1 MSSPAGPEDRTPRH
15 AGDGDPAVHQ
25 DARIHDARQDAAPQA
40 APRTN
45 DTRVIPAG
53 TAAPAA
59 PAAND
64 AVTRSHDAA
73 RSEPAR
79 TEPTRSQPV
88 TAVRHAGTGR
98 DGVARPDTVVD
109 EVPTRETV
117 VAREKEQFGGI
128 KVGSAF
134 FGWLAATGMAVLLTA
149 LVAAAGT
156 AVGLATNTDV
166 NTAVNSGDQTVGMV
180 GIIVLL
186 VILFV
191 SYYSGGYVA
200 GRMARFNGAKQ
211 GFMVWVWALIAAVV
225 VAILGLVAGQQ
236 YNILAQLNSFPR
248 IPVNEGELTTTSII
262 AAVVVAAVALV
273 GAVLGGTAGMRFHRK
288 VDRAGFTPADTA
300 EER

>member
-1 MSSPAGPEDRTPRH
+1 MSNPAGPEDHTPRR
-15 AGDGDPAVHQ
+15 ARDEDGAVSQ
-25 DARIHDARQDAAPQA
+25 DARIHDARQDAARP
-40 APRTN
+40 
-45 DTRVIPAG
+45 G
-53 TAAPAA
+53 TAA
-59 PAAND
+59 AND
-64 AVTRSHDAA
+64 TSALPTGAAADAPTRAQDVVHT
-73 RSEPAR
+73 EPVR

-88 TAVRHAGTGR
+88 TAVRHDEPPLVTAPR
-98 DGVARPDTVVD
+98 DTVV
-109 EVPTRETV
+109 EEIPTRETV

-128 KVGSAF
+128 QIGSAF
-134 FGWLAATGMAVLLTA
+134 FGWLAATGLAVLLTA

-166 NTAVNSGDQTVGMV
+166 NATVTSGNESVGLV

-191 SYYSGGYVA
+191 SYFAGGYVA

-211 GFMVWVWALIAAVV
+211 GFMVWIWALIAAVV
-225 VAILGLVAGQQ
+225 VAILGLVAGQK

-248 IPVNEGELTTTSII
+248 IPVNEGQLTSTSII

-273 GAVLGGTAGMRFHRK
+273 GAVIGGTAGMHFHRK
-288 VDRAGFTPADTA
+288 VDRAGFAPVDTV

>member
-1 MSSPAGPEDRTPRH
+1 MSSPAGPEDRTPPR
-15 AGDGDPAVHQ
+15 AGDGEAAVNQ
-25 DARIHDARQDAAPQA
+25 EARIHDARQDAARQDA
-40 APRTN
+40 SRTN
-45 DTRVIPAG
+45 DTRVIPTG
-53 TAAPAA
+53 AAADAA
-59 PAAND
+59 
-64 AVTRSHDAA
+64 TRSHDAV
-73 RSEPAR
+73 RP
-79 TEPTRSQPV
+79 EPTRAQAV
-88 TAVRHAGTGR
+88 TAVRHDGPGR
-98 DGVARPDTVVD
+98 ETLSDHDTVVD
-109 EVPTRETV
+109 DVPTRETV

-128 KVGSAF
+128 KIGSAF

-166 NTAVNSGDQTVGMV
+166 NAAVNSGDQTVGMV

-211 GFMVWVWALIAAVV
+211 GFMVWVWALIAAII

-288 VDRAGFTPADTA
+288 VDRAGFTPADTV
-300 EER
+300 EDR

>member
-1 MSSPAGPEDRTPRH
+1 MSNPAGPEDRSPRRTRDEE
-15 AGDGDPAVHQ
+15 AAVSQ
-25 DARIHDARQDAAPQA
+25 DARIHDARQDAA
-40 APRTN
+40 RH
-45 DTRVIPAG
+45 DTAG
-53 TAAPAA
+53 TNATRAIPTGAATDA
-59 PAAND
+59 P
-64 AVTRSHDAA
+64 TRAETVSA
-73 RSEPAR
+73 EPVR

-88 TAVRHAGTGR
+88 TAVRHDGTDRDYATGDGR
-98 DGVARPDTVVD
+98 DTVVE

-128 KVGSAF
+128 KIGSAF

-166 NTAVNSGDQTVGMV
+166 NAAVNSGDQTVGMV

-225 VAILGLVAGQQ
+225 VAILGVVAGQQ

-273 GAVLGGTAGMRFHRK
+273 GAVLGGTAGMHFHRK
-288 VDRAGFTPADTA
+288 VDRAGFTPADTV

>member
-1 MSSPAGPEDRTPRH
+1 MSSPAGPEDRTPRS
-15 AGDGDPAVHQ
+15 AGNGEAAVNPE
-25 DARIHDARQDAAPQA
+25 ARIHDARQDAARQDA
-40 APRTN
+40 SRAN
-45 DTRVIPAG
+45 DTRVIPTGA
-53 TAAPAA
+53 TPDAATR
-59 PAAND
+59 NHD
-64 AVTRSHDAA
+64 AVR
-73 RSEPAR
+73 P
-79 TEPTRSQPV
+79 EPTRAQPV
-88 TAVRHAGTGR
+88 TAVRH
-98 DGVARPDTVVD
+98 DEPVQDTVVE

-128 KVGSAF
+128 KIGSAF

-166 NTAVNSGDQTVGMV
+166 NAAVNSGDQTVGLV

-225 VAILGLVAGQQ
+225 VAILGVVAGQQ

-248 IPVNEGELTTTSII
+248 IPVNEGELTTTSVI

-288 VDRAGFTPADTA
+288 VDRAGFTPVDTVD
-300 EER
+300 ER

>member
-1 MSSPAGPEDRTPRH
+1 MSNPAGPEDRTPRR
-15 AGDGDPAVHQ
+15 ARDEDAAVSQ
-25 DARIHDARQDAAPQA
+25 DAQIHDARQDAARYGTA
-40 APRTN
+40 GTG
-45 DTRVIPAG
+45 DTRAIPTG
-53 TAAPAA
+53 AAADA
-59 PAAND
+59 P
-64 AVTRSHDAA
+64 TRSHAA
-73 RSEPAR
+73 VQ
-79 TEPTRSQPV
+79 TDPTRSQPV
-88 TAVRHAGTGR
+88 TAVRSDET
-98 DGVARPDTVVD
+98 ARDTVATDSVVE

-117 VAREKEQFGGI
+117 VARERAQFGGI
-128 KVGSAF
+128 QIGSAF

-166 NTAVNSGDQTVGMV
+166 NATVPSGNETVGLV

-191 SYYSGGYVA
+191 SYYAGGYVA

-225 VAILGLVAGQQ
+225 VALLGVVAGQQ
-236 YNILAQLNSFPR
+236 YNILAQLNAFPR
-248 IPVNEGELTTTSII
+248 IPVNEGELTSTSII

-273 GAVLGGTAGMRFHRK
+273 GAVLGGTAGMHVHRK
-288 VDRAGFTPADTA
+288 VDRAGFAPAETTV

>member
-15 AGDGDPAVHQ
+15 AGDGDAAVHQ
-25 DARIHDARQDAAPQA
+25 DPRIHDARQDAAPQA

-45 DTRVIPAG
+45 DTRVIPTG
-53 TAAPAA
+53 APAT
-59 PAAND
+59 AAND
-64 AVTRSHDAA
+64 AGTRSQDAV
-73 RSEPAR
+73 R
-79 TEPTRSQPV
+79 TGPTRSQPV
-88 TAVRHAGTGR
+88 TAVRHDVTGR
-98 DGVARPDTVVD
+98 DNVDGRDTVVD

-128 KVGSAF
+128 KIGSAF
-134 FGWLAATGMAVLLTA
+134 FGWLATTGMAVLLTA

-166 NTAVNSGDQTVGMV
+166 NAAVNSADQTVGMV

-225 VAILGLVAGQQ
+225 VAILGVVAGQQ

-273 GAVLGGTAGMRFHRK
+273 GAVLGGTAGMHFHRK
-288 VDRAGFTPADTA
+288 VDRAGFTPVDTVQ
-300 EER
+300 ER